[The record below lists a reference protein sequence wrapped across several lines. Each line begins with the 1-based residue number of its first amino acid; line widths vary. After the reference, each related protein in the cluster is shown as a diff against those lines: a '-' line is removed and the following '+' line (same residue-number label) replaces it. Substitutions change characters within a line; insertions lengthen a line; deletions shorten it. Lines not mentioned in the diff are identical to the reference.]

1 MLLLMVK
8 FHSYCGWV
16 IFHFIYMHHIFI
28 QSSFHGC
35 LGCFHMLANNAALN
49 TEAHVSFR
57 ARVFAFSDIYVAV
70 ELLGHMVV
78 FLFFVLFFCFFE
90 KPPYYFPWWLH
101 QFTFFFFFSYNQNG
115 FTFWNWD
122 PCPSQVKREV
132 PCWCTGS
139 NLSPVERRDSPG
151 NWQLSNRRGAGSFQA
166 TSLAVK
172 KQNQAALGNGG
183 TEVGA
188 GQAAVDCTLTT

>member
-1 MLLLMVK
+1 MLLLMAK
-8 FHSYCGWV
+8 FHSFCGWV

-35 LGCFHMLANNAALN
+35 LACFHMLANNAAFN
-49 TEAHVSFR
+49 TEAHASFR
-57 ARVFAFSDIYVAV
+57 ASVFAFSDIYVAV
-70 ELLGHMVV
+70 ELLGHMEV
-78 FLFFVLFFCFFE
+78 FLFFVLFFWEASILFSMMAA
-90 KPPYYFPWWLH
+90 PSH
-101 QFTFFFFFSYNQNG
+101 FFFFFSYNQNG

-139 NLSPVERRDSPG
+139 NLTVQLKEETVQEIG
-151 NWQLSNRRGAGSFQA
+151 NSLTGGELGAFRLSAWQWKSR
-166 TSLAVK
+166 T
-172 KQNQAALGNGG
+172 KQLWGMAG